1 MGEKLEVKLDVKRS
15 IHVINELPHYYE
27 LQDMFDFCAKYENL
41 YIYGTAY
48 EQEMLL
54 KYFDMSGI
62 KIDGFVVTQGEEDE
76 REFVYRQL
84 PVRNIHDVMKEKGAG
99 VILAISE
106 KYFGSIIPM
115 FRREGFTD
123 YFRMSEYNKAAIA
136 YNVRRRPKE
145 EYTLEVNVSDHCN
158 LSCQMCDHYSQLSKE
173 RFLDIEQFEK
183 DMKRLG
189 ELFDHKIACITL
201 LGGEPTLNK
210 NLIKCIKVVRESF
223 PDCQLIILT
232 NGVLLLDW
240 ENYPEGNLWQACK
253 DYKVDIT
260 VTVYPINLKYEEME
274 RKAKEYGINLK
285 MSSDIHAV
293 TPTKMVKVSDKHV
306 MKPDKSSPNYLGIG
320 CLYYNKFNVL
330 KNGRI
335 YMCPVAA
342 HSGILN
348 ESFGQNFEL
357 TDKDSIDIYK
367 VNSWEEITEFGC
379 HAIPFCSYCDLRNW
393 HHDSNWKASSKT
405 IDEYI

>member
-27 LQDMFDFCAKYENL
+27 LQDMFDFCAKYENI
-41 YIYGTAY
+41 YIYGAAY

-54 KYFDMSGI
+54 KYFDMSGV
-62 KIDGFVVTQGEEDE
+62 KIDGYVVSWGENDK
-76 REFVYRQL
+76 REFAYRQL
-84 PVRNIHDVMKEKGAG
+84 PVRNICDVMKEKGAG

-106 KYFGSIIPM
+106 KYYGSIIPM
-115 FRREGFTD
+115 FRKEGFTD

-173 RFLDIEQFEK
+173 RFLDMEQFEK

-189 ELFDHKIACITL
+189 ELFDHQIACITL

-253 DYKVDIT
+253 DYNVNIT
-260 VTVYPINLKYEEME
+260 VTVYPIKLKYEEME
-274 RKAKEYGINLK
+274 RKAKEYGIHLK

-293 TPTKMVKVSDKHV
+293 NPTKMVKISDKHV
-306 MKPDKSSPNYLGIG
+306 MKLDKSSPNYLGIG

-367 VNSWEEITEFGC
+367 VNSWEEIAEFGC
-379 HAIPFCSYCDLRNW
+379 HAVPFCSYCDLRNW